1 MDLLILLLI
10 IYLLDSSKF
19 KILIKFYKQKG
30 SFVIK
35 NTNYFFCLLK
45 YVHFMSI
52 IWAELHKKGMRLVMY
67 YSSGNYEAFARPKKP
82 VNVDNKFILY

>member
-35 NTNYFFCLLK
+35 KYKLLFLFIEMN
-45 YVHFMSI
+45 VF
-52 IWAELHKKGMRLVMY
+52 
-67 YSSGNYEAFARPKKP
+67 YEYHLGR
-82 VNVDNKFILY
+82 IT